1 MKMRKVFIIA
11 LGLAAL
17 GMVSAGTASA
27 RVWHCTSEFLYPH
40 VSCRWIPDPPPKPTT
55 PWKGNS
61 SSATKTYSG
70 PNATHQK

>member
-1 MKMRKVFIIA
+1 MRKVLFIA

-17 GMVSAGTASA
+17 AMLLAEPASA
-27 RVWHCTSEFLYPH
+27 KVWHCRSEFLYPH
-40 VSCRWIPDPPPKPTT
+40 VTCGWIPDPPPKPTT

-70 PNATHQK
+70 SNATHQR